1 MGILKLDKSIK
12 FRLWSFMFESN
23 VSPQLIATQI
33 VANQKASGNPNNQFN
48 ASYLLVLSNGGF
60 LIAAIAFFVYGRL
73 QYKQLSAKILYEQ
86 NRVNS
91 LQSRLHSALDTIR
104 KWEQNPDLVHSRD
117 CNLDYI
123 RMRMEEQQFNHALV
137 TQVKVKIKQFIST
150 ALRISLSKNGTVGI
164 AHRNGFSIDETF
176 DVTYETEIQ
185 GKKTRRVLFRIQV
198 KLMKLP
204 TQSTSNTIQQIIECI
219 EAFLSPGRKDTNWQ
233 PTIQGHIVSMNW
245 NQQAK
250 PTPLLSLE
258 QDNKSVSVSFRTKMT
273 HQHRAMTGDD

>member
-1 MGILKLDKSIK
+1 
-12 FRLWSFMFESN
+12 MFEQN
-23 VSPQLIATQI
+23 VSNKLIATQV
-33 VANQKASGNPNNQFN
+33 VADRETPNTSYQFQASH
-48 ASYLLVLSNGGF
+48 LLILSNGGF

-86 NRVNS
+86 NRVDS
-91 LQSRLHSALDTIR
+91 LQTRLHLALDTIH
-104 KWEQNPDLVHSRD
+104 KWERNPDLVHSRD

-137 TQVKVKIKQFIST
+137 TQIKVKIKQFIST
-150 ALRISLSKNGTVGI
+150 ALRLSLSKDVTIGI
-164 AHRNGFSIDETF
+164 ANRQGYSIDETF
-176 DVTYETEIQ
+176 DVTYEPDVQ

-204 TQSTSNTIQQIIECI
+204 TQTTSNTIQQIIECI

-233 PTIQGHIVSMNW
+233 PTIQGHIVVMNW
-245 NQQAK
+245 DQQAK

-258 QDNKSVSVSFRTKMT
+258 QDKKSVSVSFRARMT
-273 HQHRAMTGDD
+273 NQYNVDDN